1 MLKEWL
7 VLKHKCVNF
16 VLKMFGTRVGLAQM
30 PNFILKDAYYTEG
43 MIDVNTNAEFC

>member
-1 MLKEWL
+1 MVGIKTQMR
-7 VLKHKCVNF
+7 NF